1 MIILFAFFAPEK
13 MHTNEQR
20 ETFYELPIYALLR
33 WVGQKQK
40 SMKLSMFHG
49 FALFCYSC

>member
-1 MIILFAFFAPEK
+1 MTILFAFFAPEK

-33 WVGQKQK
+33 RVVQKEK
-40 SMKLSMFHG
+40 SLKLSMFQG
-49 FALFCYSC
+49 FALFCYSY